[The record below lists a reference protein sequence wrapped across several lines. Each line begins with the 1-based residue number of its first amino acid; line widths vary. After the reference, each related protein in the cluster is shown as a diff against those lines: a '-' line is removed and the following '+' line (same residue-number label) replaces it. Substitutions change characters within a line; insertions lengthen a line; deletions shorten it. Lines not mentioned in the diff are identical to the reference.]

1 MAAEIVT
8 LKSCNE
14 EEKENNHSEEFS
26 SRLNDEG
33 FDGGCQDVI
42 IVMVAVVDAIVVAVA
57 VVLVVVTLI

>member
-1 MAAEIVT
+1 MAAGIVT

-33 FDGGCQDVI
+33 FDGCQDVI
-42 IVMVAVVDAIVVAVA
+42 IVMVAVVDVIVFAVA